1 MKYNKYETVIVI
13 RTDIT
18 EDTIDGFHTKV
29 FDTCKKLGG
38 FEVKFEV
45 WGKRKLAYEIKKSMK
60 GIYIYYLHIA
70 PPAAIEELER
80 SLRLN
85 DAVLRF
91 LTVQLSENV
100 SPDDYELTSEEEIS
114 KKRITVKTI
123 DDDAK
128 ANDAKAN
135 DAKADGAK
143 ADDAKADDAKADDA
157 KADDAEADDA
167 PAGDAKADDAP
178 ADAVEADDTK
188 VDDAPAD
195 DAVADDAKVEAD
207 KADATDAPAP
217 EAADDSNKTDA

>member
-29 FDTCKKLGG
+29 FDTCKKLNG

-60 GIYIYYLHIA
+60 GIYIYYLHLA

-91 LTVQLSENV
+91 LTVQLAENI

-114 KKRITVKTI
+114 KKRVAVKVV
-123 DDDAK
+123 DEDSDDA
-128 ANDAKAN
+128 DS
-135 DAKADGAK
+135 
-143 ADDAKADDAKADDA
+143 DD
-157 KADDAEADDA
+157 
-167 PAGDAKADDAP
+167 
-178 ADAVEADDTK
+178 
-188 VDDAPAD
+188 
-195 DAVADDAKVEAD
+195 D
-207 KADATDAPAP
+207 KADATEDKGDDKADEKAEEPAVEPAAEKAVEPVAEKAEEPADEKADEADAPAATP
-217 EAADDSNKTDA
+217 EPAEADDSNKTDA